1 MYAQRLGGD
10 DGPAFA
16 VPPVPAWWAHAA
28 CRGEGVA
35 RWFPPSGAAIAAQR
49 AICAACPV
57 VAECLT
63 AGIGDDH
70 GIHGGTTRRERVR
83 LRRVVAQGVELAD
96 VVGAWCD
103 GLADGW
109 HKGLAA
115 DVVQQDASTS
125 TAADVE
131 DADEVE
137 AA

>member
-28 CRGEGVA
+28 CRGEGVD
-35 RWFPPSGAAIAAQR
+35 RWFPPSGAAITAQR
-49 AICAACPV
+49 TTCAACPV

-96 VVGAWCD
+96 AVDAWCD
-103 GLADGW
+103 ALADGW
-109 HKGLAA
+109 HKSLAA
-115 DVVQQDASTS
+115 DVVQQLASTS

>member
-10 DGPAFA
+10 DGPAFR
-16 VPPVPAWWAHAA
+16 VPPPPAWWTHAA
-28 CRGEGVA
+28 CRGEGVD
-35 RWFPPSGAAIAAQR
+35 RWFPPAGAAITAQR
-49 AICAACPV
+49 ATCAACPAIV
-57 VAECLT
+57 PCLT
-63 AGIGDDH
+63 AGLGDDH

-115 DVVQQDASTS
+115 DVAQQTTSAS
-125 TAADVE
+125 AAAIAD
-131 DADEVE
+131 DEVE